1 MRLASFETVSG
12 RRSFGV
18 VAPDGSI
25 ADLGTPEVPT
35 LRAALG
41 AWGLP
46 GIAGRAA
53 APVAT
58 VPAGGFQWLPPVT
71 DPDKILCVGLNY
83 RRHAEEAGMAIP
95 KHPSM
100 FVRFPGSQVGHGRPT
115 VAPSASAQ
123 YDYEAELAV
132 VIGRGGRHIAEAD
145 AMAAIAGYACFAENS
160 VRDFQRH
167 AAQATPGKNFESS
180 GAFGPWITTPDEL
193 GELAAVHVIGRL
205 NGEVVQD
212 EPLGNLIFS
221 IPQIV
226 AYASTFTRL
235 LPGDVLVTGTPAGVG
250 MARTPPRW
258 LVPGDVFEVDIA
270 GVGLLRNPVAAE
282 AEAAR

>member
-1 MRLASFETVSG
+1 MKLASFETVQG

-18 VAPDGSI
+18 VGAGESI
-25 ADLGTPEVPT
+25 IDLATADVTT

-41 AWGLP
+41 AWGLA
-46 GIAGRAA
+46 GIADRAA
-53 APVAT
+53 ASNT
-58 VPAGGFQWLPPVT
+58 SVPAGSFTWLPPVT

-95 KHPSM
+95 QHPSM
-100 FVRFPGSQVGHGRPT
+100 FVRFPGSQVGHGHPT
-115 VAPSASAQ
+115 RAPAASAQ

-132 VIGRGGRHIAEAD
+132 VIGRGGRHIAESD
-145 AMAAIAGYACFAENS
+145 APAAIAGYACFAENS

-167 AAQATPGKNFESS
+167 AAQATPGKNFEAS
-180 GAFGPWITTPDEL
+180 GAFGPWITTADEVAD
-193 GELAAVHVIGRL
+193 LAAVHVIGRL

-212 EPLGNLIFS
+212 EPLSNLIFS

-226 AYASTFTRL
+226 AYASTFARL

-250 MARTPPRW
+250 MARKPPRW
-258 LVPGDVFEVDIA
+258 LVPGDVFEVDVT

-282 AEAAR
+282 ADAAR